1 MYIDV
6 SLSSPVQKG
15 QRMFRNIVFHFSL
28 INNDSAIIT
37 VFHLLLIF
45 SFICMFC
52 KSLFVL
58 LSLNFW
64 PLCCLSFDLRILIT
78 LFVSS
83 NSSYWNIL

>member
-1 MYIDV
+1 
-6 SLSSPVQKG
+6 
-15 QRMFRNIVFHFSL
+15 MFRNIVFHFSL

-58 LSLNFW
+58 LSLNF
-64 PLCCLSFDLRILIT
+64 
-78 LFVSS
+78 
-83 NSSYWNIL
+83 